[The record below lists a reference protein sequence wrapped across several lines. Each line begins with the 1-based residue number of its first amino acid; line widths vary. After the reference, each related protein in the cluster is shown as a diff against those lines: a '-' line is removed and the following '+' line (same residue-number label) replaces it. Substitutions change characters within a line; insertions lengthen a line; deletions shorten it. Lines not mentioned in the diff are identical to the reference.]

1 MSKDDD
7 KPPFLPS
14 PHYEVG
20 YGKPS
25 RDKRFRKGQ
34 SGNPKGRPVGAFSR
48 RYTGAE
54 ERTFDAFRKLS
65 AQTITVRDGGAVVTM
80 TMSEAVVKTLILK
93 AAKGSARHA
102 ELFFRYMAIIEKR
115 DRELFEQIQQV
126 FIEYKVG
133 GEKELARRERL
144 GITNLPVLVPHPDD
158 IEVDF
163 ETGAVS
169 LNGPMTEKE
178 KAELDAAVEE
188 AHNKVDEWEA
198 EQDELISSF
207 ELSCVEDS
215 EQAALFEELRRRIRK
230 MAAERRSE
238 INSYVKRP
246 R

>member
-20 YGKPS
+20 YGKPP

-93 AAKGSARHA
+93 AIQGSARHA
-102 ELFFRYMAIIEKR
+102 ELLFRYMAIIEKR
-115 DRELFEQIQQV
+115 DRELFEQIQQT

-144 GITNLPVLVPHPDD
+144 GITNLPDLVPHPDD
-158 IEVDF
+158 IEIDF
-163 ETGAVS
+163 ETGVVS

-178 KAELDAAVEE
+178 KAERDRLREDLEQWFEDRMSEVDTLE
-188 AHNKVDEWEA
+188 AGTEDEKTR
-198 EQDELISSF
+198 LIA
-207 ELSCVEDS
+207 
-215 EQAALFEELRRRIRK
+215 QELRRGITEKYNEARATLGLEPPLSGRT
-230 MAAERRSE
+230 
-238 INSYVKRP
+238 
-246 R
+246 